1 MTKLDEKQI
10 IILFQ
15 RAFGRKTPTMEDV
28 ETIKVG
34 KNIAVIKIDTLVSGT
49 DVPPGM
55 SLHDVARKS
64 IVACVSDFAAKGV
77 RPTHC
82 IVSVSLPK
90 SLSRKDVAKLAD
102 GFKAASKEFNVSIIG
117 GDTNESDEI
126 IITVSM
132 FGMAERIVRRKG
144 AKSGD
149 VIFVT
154 GHFGKTASGLKILL
168 ERRKA
173 KPIFATDV
181 KKAVYH
187 AIPRLKFG
195 MLAAKHMTSSMD
207 SSDGLSTTLV
217 ELSRQSRKKFIITEI
232 PTTSEIAEFARANNL
247 DLLDL
252 VFNGG
257 EEYEIVAT
265 APQKSVAKLRQIA
278 EKSKTPF
285 IQIGM
290 VKNGRGVFLKESNM
304 ELKDLGWSHFA

>member
-1 MTKLDEKQI
+1 MAKLDEKQI

-34 KNIAVIKIDTLVSGT
+34 KNIAVIKIDTLVSST

-82 IVSVSLPK
+82 IVSVSLPR
-90 SLSRKDVAKLAD
+90 SLDRKDIAKLAD
-102 GFKAASKEFNVSIIG
+102 GFKAASKEFGVSIIG

-132 FGMAERIVRRKG
+132 FGMADRIVHRKG
-144 AKSGD
+144 AKNGD
-149 VIFVT
+149 IIFVT
-154 GHFGKTASGLKILL
+154 GHFGKTSSGLKILL

-173 KPIFATDV
+173 KPIFATDA

-187 AIPRLKFG
+187 ATPRLKFG
-195 MLAAKHMTSSMD
+195 MLAAKYMTSSMD

-217 ELSRQSRKKFIITEI
+217 ELSRQSKKRFIITDI
-232 PTTSEIAEFARANNL
+232 PTTSDVAEFARANKL

-265 APQKSVAKLRQIA
+265 APQKSVARLRQIA
-278 EKSKTPF
+278 ARSKTPF

-290 VKNGRGVFLKESNM
+290 VKRGHGVFLKEYNT

>member
-1 MTKLDEKQI
+1 MAKLDEKQI
-10 IILFQ
+10 ILLFQ
-15 RAFGRKTPTMEDV
+15 RSFGRKTPGMEDV

-55 SLHDVARKS
+55 NLHDVARKS

-82 IVSVSLPK
+82 IVSISLPRG
-90 SLSRKDVAKLAD
+90 LGRKDISKIAD
-102 GFKAASKEFNVSIIG
+102 GFKAASKEFKVRIIG

-132 FGMAERIVRRKG
+132 FGMADKIVRRKG
-144 AKSGD
+144 AKNGD

-154 GHFGKTASGLKILL
+154 GHFGKTASGLKVLL
-168 ERRKA
+168 EGRKA
-173 KPIFATDV
+173 KARFASAAR
-181 KKAVYH
+181 KAVYH
-187 AIPRLKFG
+187 ATPKLRFG
-195 MLAAKHMTSSMD
+195 VLAAKHMTSSMD
-207 SSDGLSTTLV
+207 SSDGLSTTLI
-217 ELSRQSRKKFIITEI
+217 EMSRQSKKRFIITDI
-232 PTTSEIAEFARANNL
+232 PAKSDVAEFARANKL

-265 APQKSVAKLRQIA
+265 ASQKSVAKLRQIA
-278 EKSKTPF
+278 ARSKTPF

-290 VKNGRGVFLKESNM
+290 VKNGSGVLLKEYNT